1 MPVSPGV
8 RLRHLA
14 LIVRNLDAAESL
26 YAGKLGLIP
35 SGRTTLDGESIRVSF
50 VAVGESHIELLEPLD
65 PQSALGRFLAS
76 RGEGIHHLA
85 LEIPDLPAGMTR
97 AREAGLRLIDAS
109 PRAGAHGTLI
119 AFIHPA
125 STNGILVELVQR
137 PPGHV
142 VPDSMK

>member
-1 MPVSPGV
+1 MTVSPGV

-14 LIVRNLDAAESL
+14 LIVRNLDAAESVC
-26 YAGKLGLIP
+26 AGKLGLVP
-35 SGRTTLDGESIRVSF
+35 SGRTTLDGEGIRVSF
-50 VAVGESHIELLEPLD
+50 VPVGQSQIELLEPLD
-65 PQSALGRFLAS
+65 LQSPLGRFLAS

-85 LEIPDLPAGMTR
+85 LEVPDLPAGMAR

-109 PRAGAHGTLI
+109 PRVGAHGTLI

-125 STNGILVELVQR
+125 GTNGILVELVQR